1 VNLETLS
8 LKKVMSHK
16 PVNDPSA
23 PHFSEIVKPL
33 DQFSLKSKS
42 ELFSE
47 MIKGRFDL
55 NINFDMP
62 MEQ

>member
-1 VNLETLS
+1 
-8 LKKVMSHK
+8 MSHK
-16 PVNDPSA
+16 PTNDPA
-23 PHFSEIVKPL
+23 VPHFSEIVKPL